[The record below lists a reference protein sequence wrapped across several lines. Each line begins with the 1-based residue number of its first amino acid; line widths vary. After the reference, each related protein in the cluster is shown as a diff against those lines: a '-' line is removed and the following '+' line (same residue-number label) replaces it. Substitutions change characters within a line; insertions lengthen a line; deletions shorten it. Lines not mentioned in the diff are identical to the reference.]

1 MDVAPPT
8 LTVTTAPA
16 PAPAPPPPA
25 APAPEVRVPNIEHPT
40 PWPRSAQRATAG
52 LLVLAIGLLAWRLSA
67 AGRWGTRPTTLE
79 TDSAAFRVDLNR
91 ADNARL
97 RQLPGVG
104 ESLARRIEE
113 SRELHGEFRGVDDL
127 RRVSGIG
134 PATLE
139 RLRPFVYA
147 QPTSLSDDAEDPP
160 PLVAAPAEPKV
171 IAPTKAAPAK
181 KPAVSK
187 KVESLTDR
195 VDVNRATA
203 EELQRLP
210 GVGPALS
217 GRVIAA
223 REQKPFRA
231 VEDLRRV
238 HGIGPKTLERL
249 RPHVTVGGEEKEA
262 AR

>member
-16 PAPAPPPPA
+16 APAAPPPPTV
-25 APAPEVRVPNIEHPT
+25 PAVDVRTPNIELPT
-40 PWPRSAQRATAG
+40 PWPRAAQRATAG
-52 LLVLAIGLLAWRLSA
+52 LLVLALCLLAWRVGA
-67 AGRWGTRPTTLE
+67 AGSWNTRPTTLE

-91 ADNARL
+91 ADNAAL

-113 SRELHGEFRGVDDL
+113 SRRQYGDFRDVDDL

-147 QPTSLSDDAEDPP
+147 QPTSIAADEEDGTSPP
-160 PLVAAPAEPKV
+160 AVLAARQEKV
-171 IAPTKAAPAK
+171 PE
-181 KPAVSK
+181 KPAPVRRPTVSK
-187 KVESLTDR
+187 KTEALTDR

-217 GRVIAA
+217 ARVIEA
-223 REQKPFRA
+223 RQQKPFRA

-238 HGIGPKTLERL
+238 HGIGAKTLERL

>member
-1 MDVAPPT
+1 V
-8 LTVTTAPA
+8 
-16 PAPAPPPPA
+16 
-25 APAPEVRVPNIEHPT
+25 
-40 PWPRSAQRATAG
+40 
-52 LLVLAIGLLAWRLSA
+52 LLLLALALLTWRVSA
-67 AGRWGTRPTTLE
+67 AGRWATRPTSLE
-79 TDSAAFRVDLNR
+79 TDAVAFRVDLNR

-113 SRELHGEFRGVDDL
+113 SRQQYGDFRDADDL
-127 RRVSGIG
+127 LRVSGIG

-147 QPTSLSDDAEDPP
+147 QPRSSAEDEED
-160 PLVAAPAEPKV
+160 AAPPMS
-171 IAPTKAAPAK
+171 APVKPTPVKR
-181 KPAVSK
+181 PAVSK
-187 KVESLTDR
+187 KAEALTQQ
-195 VDVNRATA
+195 VDLNRATA

-217 GRVIAA
+217 ARLIEA

-249 RPHVTVGGEEKEA
+249 RPHVTVGGGEGVQ
-262 AR
+262 R